1 MAATLHDPAHRAS
14 FEQRLGALSAASK
27 GRWGTMSVDQMLWH
41 CNKALATSMGEEP
54 VARMRVPIPAA
65 VLKFMVLNLPWVK
78 GAPTSPDFVARTQY
92 DFDAERAR
100 MRDLLARFAAKP
112 VTSEWGEHPAF
123 GRLSGADYSRLQ
135 AKHLNHH
142 FTQFGV

>member
-1 MAATLHDPAHRAS
+1 MATTLHDTATRTA
-14 FEQRLGALSAASK
+14 FERRLDALTAASK

-41 CNKALATSMGEEP
+41 CNKALATSMGEEA
-54 VARMRVPIPAA
+54 VAEMRVPIPSA

-78 GAPTSPDFVARTQY
+78 GAPTSPDFVARAQY
-92 DFDAERAR
+92 DFDGERAR
-100 MRDLLARFAAKP
+100 MRALLACFAAKP
-112 VTSEWGEHPAF
+112 VETAWGVHPAF
-123 GRLSGADYSRLQ
+123 GRMSGVEYSRLQ